1 MKKSVAND
9 AMKKGFILGIL
20 FSINFMIGTTT
31 FSFLQFGVL
40 FIILGLTFYYTK
52 KCRDVV
58 MEGSISFGKAWRY
71 IFKLFLFASLISAF
85 VKYIYFKYI
94 NVGYADEL
102 KNKVLLQYEKMQLPD
117 DMMVKMQ
124 EVSDTVFTPISIS
137 VNGIWVN
144 LFYAVFIVLIF
155 ALIIKKEKSLFD

>member
-31 FSFLQFGVL
+31 FGFLQFGVL
-40 FIILGLTFYYTK
+40 FIILGLTFYFTK
-52 KCRDVV
+52 RCRDVL

-71 IFKLFLFASLISAF
+71 IFQLFLFASLISAF

-144 LFYAVFIVLIF
+144 LLYAVFIGLIF